1 MLGLLLSGCALERD
15 VLPATAGGP
24 LDSLVRAKVGLRTD
38 KVKFTGP
45 VTIQIGG
52 AGNTASSTALA
63 KAKAPVAAAPYAAA
77 TQTRPSGSTAWWLF
91 SVVGS
96 LGLLLG
102 VWLGSHIGSFTWLT
116 SLRGW
121 LA

>member
-1 MLGLLLSGCALERD
+1 MGLLLSACALERD
-15 VLPATAGGP
+15 VLPATAGP
-24 LDSLVRAKVGLRTD
+24 LDSLVRAKAGLRTG

-45 VTIQIGG
+45 ITIQIGG
-52 AGNTASSTALA
+52 TGNTASSTALA

-77 TQTRPSGSTAWWLF
+77 TQTKPSSSRARWLF

-96 LGLLLG
+96 LSLLLG
-102 VWLGSHIGSFTWLT
+102 VWLGAHIGSTWLT
-116 SLRGW
+116 SLRRW